1 MSKDRK
7 SRTSGEGY
15 GRILK
20 YTGLFGGVQI
30 LQVVVS
36 VLRNKCAAIF
46 VGSAGMGI
54 NDILNRTTDM
64 FSSLTNMGIPLSGV
78 RAVAADK
85 AAGDILQLRSRVATI
100 RIWSLLTGIVGTTL
114 CFALAGIVNSS
125 LFAGKIPHGFLRI
138 AAPVILFM
146 SVYGG
151 EAAIMKGTHSLRRL
165 ATTSAV
171 GALLSL
177 VSTAAIYI
185 AYGIA
190 GIPWAL
196 LAGSLILM
204 LSALTATHKMFPWN
218 GELFSARHIAAGK
231 ALLTLGVAYVAAGF
245 AGTGAEMLV
254 RAFISQS
261 SLSDVGIYAAGF
273 VICATYTRIVFVA
286 MDADFFPRL
295 SAQAHNTD
303 ARNAI
308 VSKQIDVCV
317 LLMAP
322 MIATLLMFLPEIIR
336 LLYSAEFTEAESV
349 CIGAA
354 GYLLLKAVI
363 SPIEYIPLATGD
375 SATYFAME
383 LIYDIVFVG
392 SIAAGYHLLGISGTG
407 IALTASYLVDFIV
420 VFTVYRRRYGLRL
433 SPATVRIFIFQGA
446 VVAAAFAT
454 FCMGYAL
461 PQRMAGAAWIGVS
474 ALYSIKK
481 LNLKWS
487 NIKQWAQ
494 SRMAER
500 RRRQ

>member
-1 MSKDRK
+1 MSKTRGTG
-7 SRTSGEGY
+7 TSGEGY
-15 GRILK
+15 SKILK

-78 RAVAADK
+78 RAVAADNATGNK
-85 AAGDILQLRSRVATI
+85 EELQSRVTTI
-100 RIWSLLTGIVGTTL
+100 RLWSLITGVVGAIL
-114 CFALAGIVNSS
+114 CFALAGSVNTL

-138 AAPVILFM
+138 VAPVILFM

-151 EAAIMKGTHSLRRL
+151 EAAVMKGTRSLRRL
-165 ATTSAV
+165 ATTSAI
-171 GALLSL
+171 GALLSFF
-177 VSTAAIYI
+177 STATIYI
-185 AYGIA
+185 CYGIA

-196 LAGSLILM
+196 LLGAIILM
-204 LSALTATHKMFPWN
+204 LAALVATHKQFPWDKK
-218 GELFSARHIAAGK
+218 LFSINHITAGK
-231 ALLTLGVAYVAAGF
+231 ALLTLGLAYVAAGF
-245 AGTGAEMLV
+245 AGTGAEILA
-254 RAFISQS
+254 RALISQH

-273 VICATYTRIVFVA
+273 VVCATYTRIVFVA

-295 SAQAHNTD
+295 SAQAHNTE

-336 LLYSAEFTEAESV
+336 LLYSAEFAAAESV

-375 SATYFAME
+375 SATYFVME

-392 SIAAGYHLLGISGTG
+392 SIAAGYHFMGLGGTG
-407 IALTASYLVDFIV
+407 LALTASYLVDFIV
-420 VFTVYRRRYGLRL
+420 VFAVYRRRYGLRL
-433 SPATVRIFIFQGA
+433 TSTTVRIFLFQGA
-446 VVAAAFAT
+446 TVAAAFAT
-454 FCMGYAL
+454 FSTGYAL
-461 PQRMAGAAWIGVS
+461 PQRMAGAVWIIVS
-474 ALYSIKK
+474 AIYSIKK

-494 SRMAER
+494 SRIAEKK
-500 RRRQ
+500 RRQ

>member
-1 MSKDRK
+1 MSKTGK
-7 SRTSGEGY
+7 AHKSGEGY
-15 GRILK
+15 GKILK

-78 RAVAADK
+78 RAVAADN
-85 AAGDILQLRSRVATI
+85 ATGNQEQLQSRVATI
-100 RIWSLLTGIVGTTL
+100 RLWSLVTGVVGAIL
-114 CFALAGIVNSS
+114 CFALARPVNTL

-138 AAPVILFM
+138 VAPVILFM
-146 SVYGG
+146 SIYGG
-151 EAAIMKGTHSLRRL
+151 EAAVMKGTRSLRRL
-165 ATTSAV
+165 ATTSAI
-171 GALLSL
+171 GALLSF
-177 VSTAAIYI
+177 VSTATIYI
-185 AYGIA
+185 RYGIA

-196 LAGSLILM
+196 LIGAMILM
-204 LSALTATHKMFPWN
+204 LAALVATHRQFPWAR
-218 GELFSARHIAAGK
+218 ELFSVRRLTAGK
-231 ALLTLGVAYVAAGF
+231 ALLTLGLAYVAAGF
-245 AGTGAEMLV
+245 AGTGAEILA
-254 RAFISQS
+254 RALISQH

-273 VICATYTRIVFVA
+273 VVCATYTRIVFVA

-295 SAQAHNTD
+295 SAQANNAE
-303 ARNAI
+303 ARNTI

-336 LLYSAEFTEAESV
+336 LLYSTEFTAAESV

-375 SATYFAME
+375 SATYLVME
-383 LIYDIVFVG
+383 LIYDAVFVG
-392 SIAAGYHLLGISGTG
+392 SIAAGYHFMGIGGTG
-407 IALTASYLVDFIV
+407 LALTASYLVDFIV

-433 SPATVRIFIFQGA
+433 TSATVRIFIFQGA
-446 VVAAAFAT
+446 IVAAAFAT
-454 FCMGYAL
+454 FSTGYAL
-461 PQRMAGAAWIGVS
+461 PQRMAGAVWITVS
-474 ALYSIKK
+474 AIYSIKK
-481 LNLKWS
+481 LNLRWS
-487 NIKQWAQ
+487 NIKQWVQNRIAK
-494 SRMAER
+494 RK
-500 RRRQ
+500 RQQ